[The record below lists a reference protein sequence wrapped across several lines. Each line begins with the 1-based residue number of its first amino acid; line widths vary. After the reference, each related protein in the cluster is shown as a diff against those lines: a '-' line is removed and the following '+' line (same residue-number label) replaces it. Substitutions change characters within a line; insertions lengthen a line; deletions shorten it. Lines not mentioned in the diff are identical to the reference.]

1 MKLQDLA
8 VEIPLSEISRHW
20 HEALDLEVN
29 FYIKFSCNY
38 VLGETVQSLSNDS
51 SFEKKK
57 TGTVYHGKH
66 STCIQFV
73 F

>member
-1 MKLQDLA
+1 M
-8 VEIPLSEISRHW
+8 PLSEISRHR

-29 FYIKFSCNY
+29 FHIKFSCNY
-38 VLGETVQSLSNDS
+38 VSGETVQSLGKDS

-57 TGTVYHGKH
+57 TVTVFHRKH
-66 STCIQFV
+66 STCIQIV